1 MSRATRARDERG
13 VAAVWTLLSAASVFV
28 LLLGLVFDGGN
39 VIDARLE
46 AKRAAEQAARA
57 GADELRGTR
66 SGVESVDAE
75 TAAARAQEILRRA
88 GWSGTVQVRGLQ
100 VRVTATGGEPT
111 VFLGVLGI
119 HRLPVNETGSATAIT
134 GPP

>member
-1 MSRATRARDERG
+1 MSRPIRSRDERG
-13 VAAVWTLLSAASVFV
+13 VAAVWTLLSAAGVFV
-28 LLLGLVFDGGN
+28 LLLGLVFDGGS

-57 GADELRGTR
+57 GADELRGAR
-66 SGVESVDAE
+66 SGVEGVDADA
-75 TAAARAQEILRRA
+75 AAARAQEMLRRA
-88 GWSGTVQVRGLQ
+88 GWSGTVHVQGTRVH
-100 VRVTATGGEPT
+100 VTATGAEPT

-119 HRLPVNETGSATAIT
+119 DRLPVGETGTATAVT